1 MSVTQYTTACKLKT
15 TSRKEQLLKRGIKM
29 KQNDSKKTVERQ
41 TGGKRSKKREL
52 FQKLQAPSK
61 DLPNPRC

>member
-1 MSVTQYTTACKLKT
+1 MMSVTQYTTACKLKT
-15 TSRKEQLLKRGIKM
+15 TSRKQQLFKRVIKM

-52 FQKLQAPSK
+52 FQNL
-61 DLPNPRC
+61 